1 MLSLGRYWKIL
12 SMKAINKEASGLKN
26 GAQFRKNKKEFQD
39 ATDRNQK
46 ITTENHLLQQP
57 AYIRAGQKF

>member
-1 MLSLGRYWKIL
+1 MVH
-12 SMKAINKEASGLKN
+12 NSG
-26 GAQFRKNKKEFQD
+26 KNKKEFQD